1 MTTTKTRITI
11 TALAAALSLGFA
23 GSSLSPD
30 AHAAKN
36 DGRYQQ
42 SAEAK
47 RKSLCDSL
55 QGSYSDLTLIRDVA
69 RDTGDQTTFSQ
80 ARKDAERVHRTAI
93 DKGCGWA

>member
-1 MTTTKTRITI
+1 MTTKRSTATVAVFV
-11 TALAAALSLGFA
+11 ALAAAFA
-23 GSSLSPD
+23 GSPLSQD
-30 AHAAKN
+30 ADAAKN

-42 SAEAK
+42 SSEAK